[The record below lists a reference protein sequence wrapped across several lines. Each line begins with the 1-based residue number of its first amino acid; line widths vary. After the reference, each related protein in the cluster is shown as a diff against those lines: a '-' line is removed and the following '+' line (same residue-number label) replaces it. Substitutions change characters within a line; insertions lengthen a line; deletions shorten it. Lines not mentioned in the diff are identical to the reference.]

1 MWRMCR
7 DDGFSGFP
15 QEPAQPW
22 QFAAS
27 VSPLPCCL
35 QNPATRE
42 QGLRGRERSLGH
54 GTSCDN
60 PELFSYSV
68 EAALLV
74 QTSAKRYSLALSPFI
89 CIPLSWLLRCE
100 EYQSLHCQKTS
111 SHLSLCL
118 LRHSTTQHSCLKKT
132 LKTKQKKQTLS
143 FLWAAQ
149 KIQRNKKK
157 QPTESVIKQQ
167 VAHLSSYPPSLHTS
181 TQAHKLFCFP
191 SQNLTRKKGQIPNR
205 IKAGILNKQST
216 LLKPIS
222 EWDYVSKGSI
232 TLAYQLPKQLL
243 KGG

>member
-1 MWRMCR
+1 MPTLPTQSRWTRNVEDVQR
-7 DDGFSGFP
+7 RWLLWLSTG
-15 QEPAQPW
+15 
-22 QFAAS
+22 AS
-27 VSPLPCCL
+27 TTLTICCKCVTTSLLLAKPC
-35 QNPATRE
+35 NTE

-132 LKTKQKKQTLS
+132 LLKQNKRNKPSAFFGLLRRYKK
-143 FLWAAQ
+143 
-149 KIQRNKKK
+149 KKK
-157 QPTESVIKQQ
+157 QPTKSVIKQQ

-216 LLKPIS
+216 LLKSIS
-222 EWDYVSKGSI
+222 E
-232 TLAYQLPKQLL
+232 
-243 KGG
+243 